1 MIGSLKKS
9 VDSITSQ
16 KWTLCFQ
23 SKSLYRVVLQK
34 WTEEKTKADGEIKK
48 LQNELKTKEANL
60 AKLERWRMLDYL
72 VEFFGWIEPEMF

>member
-1 MIGSLKKS
+1 M
-9 VDSITSQ
+9 
-16 KWTLCFQ
+16 
-23 SKSLYRVVLQK
+23 LQK

-72 VEFFGWIEPEMF
+72 VEFSGWIELDMF